1 MTEIPESLYQPHID
15 ESHTYI
21 TTFTVDEGKPTEHDY
36 DALVIDLPDLLD
48 AIAAEGLPVACP
60 GCKALSSLVIPV
72 RDCKAWEVQTGHRP
86 ECTAVQTRPNLRVLD
101 TRAGAEPH
109 GES

>member
-1 MTEIPESLYQPHID
+1 MSEIPESLYQPHID
-15 ESHTYI
+15 NSHTYI
-21 TTFTVDEGKPTEHDY
+21 TTFTEEEGTPQEREF
-36 DALVIDLPDLLD
+36 DALVIDLPDILD

-60 GCKALSSLVIPV
+60 ECKALSSLVIPLK
-72 RDCKAWEVQTGHRP
+72 DCKTWEVQSAHRP
-86 ECTAVQTRPNLRVLD
+86 ECSSAAKRPNLRVLD